1 MANGVFATA
10 PSKNASVGADAY
22 IGPPYNR
29 CTPCPCV
36 GAGFYPARRLIPPI
50 GADASACPSPRAYTA
65 LAIKCHC
72 KARARTGC
80 GERAERCQWQE
91 KRGERVA
98 AVKVSSVRRKAAQK
112 FWAPQ
117 QGHRPLRNPIGKH
130 SVGVDAYIG
139 PTRIFP
145 APTAGHTGPA
155 LQSVALPGPGGQGR
169 PPPTK

>member
-1 MANGVFATA
+1 MANTPFATA

-98 AVKVSSVRRKAAQK
+98 AVKISSVRRKAAQK

-117 QGHRPLRNPIGKH
+117 QGHPHPPSPKKRSCTPVQERFTLYYKLSINPSPYCCPSWANTTSAARKNF
-130 SVGVDAYIG
+130 SA
-139 PTRIFP
+139 
-145 APTAGHTGPA
+145 AW
-155 LQSVALPGPGGQGR
+155 S
-169 PPPTK
+169 